1 MKSAITA
8 LACLLALM
16 FGMMAVAQDDAIDID
31 TAAAAA
37 TLDDVDREGERC
49 ISTSRIRNT
58 HVVDDKTILFYMN
71 GGDVYR
77 NTLRFDCPG
86 LERADRFSYKVTAGR
101 LCSVDS
107 IRVLDN
113 FGGGLA
119 PGMSCGLTEFYAIS
133 EGEADFLRYGERNEL
148 QEEPEAVDVPDDE
161 ED

>member
-16 FGMMAVAQDDAIDID
+16 FGMTAVAQDDAIDID
-31 TAAAAA
+31 AAAAAA

-71 GGDVYR
+71 GGDIYR
-77 NTLRFDCPG
+77 NTLSFACPG
-86 LERADRFSYKVTAGR
+86 LKRENRFSYKVSAGR
-101 LCSVDS
+101 LCGVDS
-107 IRVLDN
+107 IRVLEN
-113 FGGGLA
+113 FGGSLG
-119 PGMSCGLTEFYAIS
+119 PGISCGLTEFYAIS
-133 EGEADFLRYGERNEL
+133 EDEADFLRYSERNEL
-148 QEEPEAVDVPDDE
+148 QDEPEAVDLPDDE